1 MRIRA
6 EIPEGLTELDYV
18 SRRSNREDRPRADR
32 EGDCDVAPRLSDH
45 DLQTRRSGTDTLVQ
59 GGNLRSIRSASRR
72 AMAQNDV
79 TPSIELTM
87 PMQTDQIDRSRSR

>member
-18 SRRSNREDRPRADR
+18 SRRSNREDRSRLDG

-45 DLQTRRSGTDTLVQ
+45 DLQASQVGTDTLVSS
-59 GGNLRSIRSASRR
+59 GDLRSIRSASGC
-72 AMAQNDV
+72 AMAQKYV
-79 TPSIELTM
+79 MGGGWRLLV
-87 PMQTDQIDRSRSR
+87 